1 MRVETNLMFRSKH
14 ERLATVEV
22 VDSVSPLMGAE
33 GKLDVVMSGGWTAV
47 TQAGAFHVGNKVVL
61 IRQGASMPEVSDGGP
76 CAGAG
81 AKPCYWQFLCK
92 SGWTVRPKTYRTIC
106 GPVYADC
113 VMITLKCLND
123 DGQGGRS
130 YEEGLDVTNMLGAYP
145 SEHLLLPIDFT
156 LLRGGDTLVYRGSV
170 NPEKPLQDAPDK
182 TIEDQLE
189 KYGAVWKTCVPK
201 KRSPEVALFVY
212 RDKFLGLFPNYKAK
226 VFTTVT
232 YDSESWDMIDARLDQ
247 MKGFLKETKNFGMF
261 VKGYLQ
267 DGIFVATGEMAVAE
281 TKNDCLIGPW
291 SNDTA
296 RVALADLG
304 FVVEGSPVAR
314 LDDRDKTKYDMIE
327 DADAMPG
334 TRTVYFTP
342 ERKWY
347 VDARV

>member
-1 MRVETNLMFRSKH
+1 MFRSKH

-33 GKLDVVMSGGWTAV
+33 GKLDVVMSNGWTAV

-61 IRQGASMPEVSDGGP
+61 IRQGTSMPEVSDGAP

-92 SGWTVRPKTYRTIC
+92 SGWMVRPKTYRTIC

-123 DGQGGRS
+123 DGQGGRT
-130 YEEGLDVTNMLGAYP
+130 YEEGLDVTNGLGAYP
-145 SEHLLLPIDFT
+145 SEHLLLPYDIT
-156 LLRGGDTLVYRGSV
+156 LLRGDETLIYRGSDKR
-170 NPEKPLQDAPDK
+170 EKPVQDVPDK
-182 TIEDQLE
+182 AIEEQLE
-189 KYGAVWKTCVPK
+189 KYGAIFKTCVPK
-201 KRSPEVALFVY
+201 RRGPEVALFVY

-226 VFTTVT
+226 VFTTLT
-232 YDSESWDMIDARLDQ
+232 YGEECWDTIDAHLGA
-247 MKGFLKETKNFGMF
+247 MKRFLKETKNFGVF
-261 VKGYLQ
+261 VKGYMK
-267 DGIFVATGEMAVAE
+267 DGSFVATGEMAVAE
-281 TKNDCLIGPW
+281 TGYDYLIEPW
-291 SNDTA
+291 CNDTA

-304 FVVEGSPVAR
+304 FVVEGSPVAK
-314 LDDRDKTKYDMIE
+314 LDDPDKTKYDMIE
-327 DADAMPG
+327 EADIMPG

-342 ERKWY
+342 ECKWH